1 MRRAWLALALCAC
14 APAPP
19 LAPVA
24 KPAWD
29 AALPRFHC
37 SFDGRC
43 PELAIAGESEARL
56 GGRPSPFRGIGDP
69 SLEFDPETGQVWLAY
84 SWLDVVVSAAGPPP
98 VADFAIRT
106 HLARSA
112 DGGRSFER
120 VDAANRIQR
129 RPDRRGRAGHFLHEV
144 PTLARAGARDWRL
157 AWLRYFD
164 PLGEAREYAEPRL
177 VGVRA
182 AEPASFGR
190 TPEETLGA
198 EAALADCAGLTEPA
212 LFAEDGQ
219 LWLAA
224 SCIVFAGGT
233 RRPERERLVL
243 LRESAGGFTPAGA
256 LLGAADARA
265 LGGDRVEQADLARAR
280 DGRLLLFVTP
290 IRERENPAHQGCVVL
305 EVEDLA
311 AARVRREAD
320 GRPFVRAVVSA
331 DGNGLGPGMCTY
343 DAASET
349 GVLMVITRFDLASDP
364 PDLLFSLRRTG
375 FHP

>member
-1 MRRAWLALALCAC
+1 VRRALLALALCAC

-19 LAPVA
+19 REPLA
-24 KPAWD
+24 KPSWD
-29 AALPRFHC
+29 VPRFHC
-37 SFDGRC
+37 SFDERC
-43 PELAIAGESEARL
+43 PELAIGGESEARI
-56 GGRPSPFRGIGDP
+56 GGVASPFRGIGDP
-69 SLEFDPETGQVWLAY
+69 SLERDPDTGAVWLAY
-84 SWLDVVVSAAGPPP
+84 SWLDVVVSAPQ

-120 VDAANRIQR
+120 VGAANRIQR
-129 RPDRRGRAGHFLHEV
+129 RPDARGRAGHWLHEV
-144 PTLARAGARDWRL
+144 PTLARVGPRDWRL

-164 PLGEAREYAEPRL
+164 PLGAAREYAEPRL

-182 AEPASFGR
+182 PEPAALGR

-198 EAALADCAGLTEPA
+198 ERSVPDCAGLTEPG

-224 SCIVFAGGT
+224 SCIVFSAGA
-233 RRPERERLVL
+233 RRPERESLAL
-243 LRESAGGFTPAGA
+243 FREARDGWVPAGA
-256 LLGAADARA
+256 LLSAADARA
-265 LGGDRVEQADLARAR
+265 LGGHRVEQADLARAR
-280 DGRLLLFVTP
+280 DGSLLLFVTP
-290 IRERENPAHQGCVVL
+290 IREGEDPSHQGCVVL

-311 AARVRREAD
+311 AARVRRGPD
-320 GRPFVRAVVSA
+320 GRPFVRAVLAA

-349 GVLMVITRFDLASDP
+349 GVLLVITRFDLARDP
-364 PDLLFSLRRTG
+364 PDLRFSLRRTG

>member
-1 MRRAWLALALCAC
+1 MRRTLLAVALCAC
-14 APAPP
+14 APA
-19 LAPVA
+19 LAPAPSA

-37 SFDGRC
+37 AFDERC
-43 PELAIAGESEARL
+43 PELAIRGESEARI
-56 GGRPSPFRGIGDP
+56 GASPSPFRGIGDP
-69 SLEFDPETGQVWLAY
+69 SLEVDPETGHVWLAY

-98 VADFAIRT
+98 VADFGIRT
-106 HLARSA
+106 HLARSV

-120 VDAANRIQR
+120 VNAANRVQR
-129 RPDRRGRAGHFLHEV
+129 RPDRQGRAGHFLHEV
-144 PTLARAGARDWRL
+144 STLARVGPRDWRL

-164 PLGEAREYAEPRL
+164 PLGAAREYAEPRL

-182 AEPASFGR
+182 PEPASFGR
-190 TPEETLGA
+190 TPEEALGA
-198 EAALADCAGLTEPA
+198 EPALADCAGLTEPA
-212 LFAEDGQ
+212 LFAEDGRV
-219 LWLAA
+219 WLAA
-224 SCIVFAGGT
+224 SCIVFSLGS
-233 RRPERERLVL
+233 RRPERESLVL
-243 LRESAGGFTPAGA
+243 LREAAGGWAPAGA

-265 LGGDRVEQADLARAR
+265 LGGDRVEQADLARGR

-290 IRERENPAHQGCVVL
+290 IREGENPAHQGCVVL

-311 AARVRREAD
+311 AARIRREAA
-320 GRPFVRAVVSA
+320 GRPFVRAVLTA

-349 GVLMVITRFDLASDP
+349 GVLLVMTRFDLASDP
-364 PDLLFSLRRTG
+364 PDLRFSLRRTG